1 RPARGY
7 PKENGGGAWPTP
19 PSTVS
24 RKPCGLR
31 LRVVVERELVRMR
44 TEPDGAHFVRH
55 LVLDPGLD
63 HVLGEDV
70 ALHEE
75 VVILLQVL
83 EGLLERARHLR
94 NVLQFLGRE
103 RVDVLVEGIPG
114 VEAPLDAVET
124 GHHHG
129 GERDVAVARRIREA
143 YFDALRLG

>member
-83 EGLLERARHLR
+83 EGFLERARHLR
-94 NVLQFLGRE
+94 NVLQF
-103 RVDVLVEGIPG
+103 PG